1 MTKVR
6 IFVTY
11 KPSVFD
17 PQGDT
22 IKKTIHNLGHD
33 EVQDVQVGKF
43 FDVMV
48 DGDSDQ
54 VAATVKQP
62 VAETVKEISEGLL
75 VNFNMETYTYQV
87 MEDHQ

>member
-22 IKKTIHNLGHD
+22 ITKTIHTLGYD
-33 EVQDVQVGKF
+33 EVKDVQVGKF
-43 FDVMV
+43 FDVTI
-48 DGDSDQ
+48 DANGDQ
-54 VAATVKQP
+54 VAATVKEI
-62 VAETVKEISEGLL
+62 AEKLL
-75 VNFNMETYTYQV
+75 VNSNMETYTYQV
-87 MEDHQ
+87 LEDQQ